1 MTVFVDLYLIVAYIT
16 SDIKDSSV
24 NIAKY
29 VAHVYGYDDYCN
41 LLVTDTAYNGKSTYP
56 KPWLMIACTVLLS
69 QMAGRHNP
77 K

>member
-56 KPWLMIACTVLLS
+56 KP
-69 QMAGRHNP
+69 
-77 K
+77 